1 MDVSKINSKL
11 NAGKTE
17 VLVMGMGKI
26 YIPSITVKGAIV
38 PVLFEPVGNP
48 GAVFDQNM
56 NMSAHVSKDIKSANY
71 HLSNI

>member
-1 MDVSKINSKL
+1 M
-11 NAGKTE
+11 
-17 VLVMGMGKI
+17 VMGMGKMF
-26 YIPSITVKGAIV
+26 IPSITIKGATV

-56 NMSAHVSKDIKSANY
+56 NMSAHVSTYIKSANY